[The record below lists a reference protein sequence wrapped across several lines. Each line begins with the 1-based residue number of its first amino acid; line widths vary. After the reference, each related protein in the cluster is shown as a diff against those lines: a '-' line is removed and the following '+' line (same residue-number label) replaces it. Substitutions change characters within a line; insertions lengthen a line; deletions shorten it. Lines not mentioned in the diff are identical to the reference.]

1 MKTSRFVLL
10 FALSLAW
17 WAGGCGHIETSPGG
31 DVNRVLAGEVNYR
44 GDLTLPPDAEV
55 VVRLIDPSGASLA
68 PSVAARDLPVADRA
82 RVTPVPAVLA
92 EQTIKPSGPGPVP
105 FRLEFIAEDGL
116 LRRGLNLEARVSYGG
131 GVRLRTVT
139 TRAVT
144 LTSVS
149 DPQRV
154 WVEAVAR

>member
-1 MKTSRFVLL
+1 MKTSRFAPL
-10 FALSLAW
+10 FAVCLVW
-17 WAGGCGHIETSPGG
+17 FTGGCGHIETSPGG
-31 DVNRVLAGEVNYR
+31 DANRVLMGEVNYR

-55 VVRLIDPSGASLA
+55 VVRLIDTTGASLA
-68 PSVAARDLPVADRA
+68 PSAAAKDLPVADRA
-82 RVTPVPAVLA
+82 RVTPVPVVLA
-92 EQTIKPSGPGPVP
+92 EQTIKPAGPGPVP
-105 FRLEFIAEDGL
+105 FRIEFVAEDAL

-144 LTSVS
+144 LTSVT